1 MRCRRRRRDTAR
13 GSWDSRSPAGPNGK
27 ISLKAWADLRMKP
40 ITWTADELWT
50 GIFSWDRTEKGS
62 LVESY
67 T

>member
-1 MRCRRRRRDTAR
+1 
-13 GSWDSRSPAGPNGK
+13 
-27 ISLKAWADLRMKP
+27 MKP